1 MGNILKPEFKKKRFA
16 FHDCSPQRFYKSQWC
31 KSKWVFLAIK
41 LVLFGYWFGWF
52 LYAVILES
60 INQSLHKYWLFLT
73 NWGVVSIL
81 LYFITSTLV
90 VIYGIAEDSEQPH
103 ETKMP
108 NTVSGSIDR
117 STGLI
122 NSANTDN
129 PNLRWFH
136 EAVWILQSVSVNDA
150 IIIDIAFWVGL
161 KLVLFNG
168 SSQSALSI
176 NKHAIN
182 IVIMII
188 DIFLNDIPVRL
199 LHFYHSSLFMLA
211 YSVFSLIVHASGYTS
226 AIYPVLDWQNNVG
239 MAIGLCLGITFIASP
254 VVHALVFFTFYQL
267 RLFIAQQTVLSTVVA
282 PAVTLIEID
291 NPTFK
296 KDEV

>member
-1 MGNILKPEFKKKRFA
+1 MLDTRE
-16 FHDCSPQRFYKSQWC
+16 
-31 KSKWVFLAIK
+31 
-41 LVLFGYWFGWF
+41 
-52 LYAVILES
+52 
-60 INQSLHKYWLFLT
+60 
-73 NWGVVSIL
+73 
-81 LYFITSTLV
+81 
-90 VIYGIAEDSEQPH
+90 
-103 ETKMP
+103 
-108 NTVSGSIDR
+108 
-117 STGLI
+117 
-122 NSANTDN
+122 N

-136 EAVWILQSVSVNDA
+136 KIVWILQSVSVNGA
-150 IIIDIAFWVGL
+150 IIIGISYWSL
-161 KLVLFNG
+161 LSNG
-168 SSQSALSI
+168 EETASSI
-176 NKHAIN
+176 NSHAIN

-188 DIFLNDIPVRL
+188 DLFLNDIPVRL
-199 LHFYHSSLFMLA
+199 LHFYHSSLYTFV